1 MKKLII
7 IALIVF
13 ALFKI
18 GEKNENASTPS
29 DYNDVD
35 ASSNEVNKI
44 EYFFSEAYDG
54 LTVCAAKCRE
64 IASSVLS

>member
-7 IALIVF
+7 IALVAF

-29 DYNDVD
+29 DYND
-35 ASSNEVNKI
+35 ANALSGRNEKI
-44 EYFFSEAYDG
+44 EYFFDEAYDG
-54 LTVCAAKCRE
+54 LAVCVSKCRE
-64 IASSVLS
+64 LVSSVLS